1 MATGTLIFN
10 QVKVLK
16 LMVYQRI
23 NLKSTRIPALAMMMV
38 KRGLVVKNSGS
49 KNPIRKQGLKFVDLA
64 VDRCHDT
71 IDERSNNNIMTT
83 IMNVT
88 SNK

>member
-49 KNPIRKQGLKFVDLA
+49 KNPIRKQGLKFVYLA
-64 VDRCHDT
+64 DRCHDT